1 MLMDVS
7 GRSMIVLDDLAQVA
21 EDLRKRGLDV
31 IHDFLYSARGIVEG
45 LDVGDD
51 FFPRWELSL
60 AENAEALER
69 ADFAAI
75 KNRRADGWTIEPP
88 VQPGT
93 AVP

>member
-1 MLMDVS
+1 
-7 GRSMIVLDDLAQVA
+7 MIVLDDLAQVA

-31 IHDFLYSARGIVEG
+31 MHDFLYSARGIVEG

-60 AENAEALER
+60 PENAEALQQ

-75 KNRRADGWTIEPP
+75 KGRRSPGWSIEPP
-88 VQPGT
+88 VPTGT